1 MTQELLFKII
11 GMILV
16 TFTSSIIL
24 IPFMKKVAFKVNA
37 LDVPGG
43 RHIHK
48 KITPKLG
55 GVAIFFSFLLGYM
68 LFGTHSSI
76 MNAVLI
82 SSFIIILLGVFDDIV
97 ELGPLAQFIGQLI
110 ASSIIVFYGGLL
122 IKNLDIAAFNIF
134 INFGWLSYPL
144 TIFFILG
151 CINCINLI
159 DGLDGLSGGICS
171 IYYLTVGIIAII
183 QGKTGLDFVL
193 AFTMLGSTIG
203 FLVYNF
209 NPASIFA
216 GDAGSNF
223 MGFMVAVIA
232 LLGFKNVTMTS
243 FIIPLIII
251 AIPILDTLFAI
262 LRRFLKHQPLFK
274 GDKYHIHHQLLNR
287 NFSVKQTVFIIYI
300 IDALFAF
307 ASILYILQDGM
318 IVYVVYGLLLLIVM
332 IVILK
337 TNIVFDKDYIK
348 QRRKQKK

>member
-1 MTQELLFKII
+1 MTQNMILKII
-11 GMILV
+11 EILFI
-16 TFTSSIIL
+16 TFTSSVIL
-24 IPFMKKVAFKVNA
+24 IPFMKRVAFKVNA
-37 LDVPGG
+37 IDVPGG

-48 KITPKLG
+48 KTTPKLG

-68 LFGTHSSI
+68 LFGTHSSV

-82 SSFIIILLGVFDDIV
+82 GSFIIILLGVFDDIV

-110 ASSIIVFYGGLL
+110 AALIIVLYGGLL
-122 IKNLDIAAFNIF
+122 IKSLDIAAFNIF
-134 INFGWLSYPL
+134 IHFGWLSYPL
-144 TIFFILG
+144 TVFFILG

-159 DGLDGLSGGICS
+159 DGLDGLSGGISS

-193 AFTMLGSTIG
+193 AFTMLGATLG

-223 MGFMVAVIA
+223 MGFMIAVIA

-243 FIIPLIII
+243 FIIPLVIL

-262 LRRFLKHQPLFK
+262 IRRFLKHQPLFQ

-307 ASILYILQDGM
+307 ASII
-318 IVYVVYGLLLLIVM
+318 
-332 IVILK
+332 
-337 TNIVFDKDYIK
+337 
-348 QRRKQKK
+348 

>member
-16 TFTSSIIL
+16 TFTSSVLL

-262 LRRFLKHQPLFK
+262 IRRFLKHQPLFK

-348 QRRKQKK
+348 QRREQKK

>member
-1 MTQELLFKII
+1 MTQELILRIV
-11 GMILV
+11 GMLLI
-16 TFTSSIIL
+16 TFTSSILL
-24 IPFMKKVAFKVNA
+24 IPFMKSVAFKVNA
-37 LDVPGG
+37 VDIPGG

-55 GVAIFFSFLLGYM
+55 GVAIFFSFLLGYI

-82 SSFIIILLGVFDDIV
+82 GSFIIILLGVFDDIV

-110 ASSIIVFYGGLL
+110 ASLIVVCYGGLL
-122 IKNLDIAAFNIF
+122 IKSLDIAAFHIF
-134 INFGWLSYPL
+134 IHFGWLSYPL
-144 TIFFILG
+144 TVFFILG

-243 FIIPLIII
+243 FIIPLVII

-262 LRRFLKHQPLFK
+262 IRRFLKHEPLFK

-300 IDALFAF
+300 IDLLFAF

-318 IVYVVYGLLLLIVM
+318 IVYLVYGILLLIVL

-337 TNIVFDKDYIK
+337 TNIVFDREYIK
-348 QRRKQKK
+348 NKKQQKK